1 MHEHRGLR
9 GVAGKPAGRI
19 GNRPT
24 QAPFIGLTHALAIIN
39 STLTVFG
46 SNRRVLY
53 QLQMGCMPRNN
64 EQSTVSSRG
73 YRSFQTMCVIL
84 SYLTIIYSRKHFSL
98 HSDLHDLHFMLFSI
112 YHDTA
117 FTTRYINRLFSA
129 SLRFFY
135 HIIHKWAKMPSHFHH
150 LYSFLH

>member
-1 MHEHRGLR
+1 MFLLKL
-9 GVAGKPAGRI
+9 GVRLN
-19 GNRPT
+19 GNFFCEILILFR
-24 QAPFIGLTHALAIIN
+24 
-39 STLTVFG
+39 
-46 SNRRVLY
+46 
-53 QLQMGCMPRNN
+53 
-64 EQSTVSSRG
+64 STVQHPGTNEKARNILKFYEHSATVLLINKTRLP
-73 YRSFQTMCVIL
+73 FCCPVLCNVL